1 MGTVSAYVLP
11 AAAAL
16 GTLVAFV
23 RPVPGRTLLLEVA
36 SLALA
41 GVVLLCA
48 GALCARRRQR
58 WAGALGRR
66 RNGHSVPPEVRRG
79 S

>member
-23 RPVPGRTLLLEVA
+23 RPLPGRTLLIEVA
-36 SLALA
+36 ILALA

-48 GALCARRRQR
+48 GALCARRRRR
-58 WAGALGRR
+58 WGRAIGRR
-66 RNGHSVPPEVRRG
+66 RADGGASLG
-79 S
+79 SRPGS